1 MVITDGRIRLDQV
14 NRRVVGP
21 GGERVNDEAI
31 QSPPRGN
38 GGWHSSWGGVDQAM
52 REGVRHHVQIPTND
66 PPRGEVPLIRN
77 GRQGD
82 LPVISCL
89 HNL

>member
-1 MVITDGRIRLDQV
+1 MVTDGWICLNQV
-14 NRRVVGP
+14 NHGVVGP
-21 GGERVNDEAI
+21 GGERVNYEAI
-31 QSPPRGN
+31 QGSPRGN
-38 GGWHSSWGGVDQAM
+38 GGWHSLWGGVDQAM
-52 REGVRHHVQIPTND
+52 GQGVRHHVQVASDD

-82 LPVISCL
+82 LPVLGCL